1 MIMMNFNGYTFGLL
15 LGFVLIWASCSDS
28 FLESIPDN
36 ASSIE
41 EQLNTAADARIYMNG
56 AYDALSSGNVYGGQ
70 FALISELMADGIDD
84 TDLNNGDWLA
94 HYTRT
99 TDIFLGTTR
108 TMMHDGFKAVARAN
122 NVLGQ
127 LDRIS
132 DLTNE
137 DRQTLEGE
145 IHFIRALVHFD
156 AVRFFAQPYGYT
168 EDNNHLGIVLR
179 TEFSTELLNR
189 GTVAEAYTLVLE
201 DLKAAELLLP
211 EDNGNYANVYAA
223 KALLARVYFQMND
236 FQNAFDYANDVILNS
251 GAMLDTLAQAKFGYA
266 PTNEVLFRLVSTDI
280 NSDNANGSI
289 RGYFFVGAGVTV
301 PSVRVSNDVFNAAT
315 LDESDRRGL
324 EWFSNVSG
332 VNFCS
337 KFRLDEIYDNPVI
350 HLTEMY
356 LIRAEAAVE
365 LNDNE
370 QGAMDINE
378 IRERVNKAP
387 LSPSS
392 ATNQLI
398 QTIRGE
404 RMIEMYFENNRLHEL
419 KRQALR
425 DSPNLLIRGAPWDCA
440 GMVCQLPDGELKGN
454 PDMLPNPQGGCN

>member
-1 MIMMNFNGYTFGLL
+1 MNLYKYSFGLV
-15 LGFVLIWASCSDS
+15 LGLTFFMMSCSDS

-41 EQLNTAADARIYMNG
+41 IELSTAADARIYMNG

-70 FALISELMADGIDD
+70 YALISELMADGVDE
-84 TDLNNGDWLA
+84 TDLNGDWFA

-132 DLTNE
+132 DLSAE
-137 DRQTLEGE
+137 QSRIFEGE
-145 IHFIRALVHFD
+145 AKFIRALVHFD

-168 EDNNHLGIVLR
+168 ADNSHLGIALR
-179 TEFSTELLNR
+179 TGFTTELVDR
-189 GTVAEAYTLVLE
+189 SSVAEVYAQIIE
-201 DLKAAELLLP
+201 DLQAAETLLP
-211 EDNGNYANVYAA
+211 SDNGNYASQYAA
-223 KALLARVYFQMND
+223 KALLAKVYFQIND
-236 FQNAFDYANDVILNS
+236 FKSAFDYSNEVIMDS
-251 GAMLDTLAQAKFGYA
+251 GASLDTLAQAKFGYA
-266 PTNEVLFRLVSTDI
+266 PTNEILFRLVSTDI
-280 NSDNANGSI
+280 NADNANGST

-301 PSVRVSNDVFNAAT
+301 PSVRVSDNMFNAAT
-315 LDESDRRGL
+315 LDPLDRRGV
-324 EWFSNVSG
+324 EWFSSVTG

-337 KFRLDEIYDNPVI
+337 KFRLDTIYDNPVI

-356 LIRAEAAVE
+356 LIRAESAVE
-365 LNDNE
+365 EGDNE
-370 QGAMDINE
+370 QGRLDINE
-378 IRERVNKAP
+378 IRDRVNLAP
-387 LSPSS
+387 LAPGA

-398 QTIRGE
+398 QTIRNE

-425 DSPNLLIRGAPWDCA
+425 DSPNLLIRNAPWDCA
-440 GMVCQLPDGELKGN
+440 GLVCQLPDNELKGN
-454 PDMLPNPQGGCN
+454 PNMEPNPQGGCN

>member
-1 MIMMNFNGYTFGLL
+1 MMNFNGYTFGLL

-41 EQLNTAADARIYMNG
+41 EQLSTAADARIYMNG

-70 FALISELMADGIDD
+70 FALISELMADGIGE
-84 TDLNNGDWLA
+84 TDLNGDWFA

-108 TMMHDGFKAVARAN
+108 TMMHDSFKAVARAN

-132 DLTNE
+132 DLTNDE
-137 DRQTLEGE
+137 RQIIEGE
-145 IHFIRALVHFD
+145 IRFIRALVHFD

-168 EDNNHLGIVLR
+168 ADNSHLGIVVR
-179 TEFSTELLNR
+179 TSYSTDLLNR
-189 GTVAEAYTLVLE
+189 GTVAEAYAQVIE
-201 DLKAAELLLP
+201 DLEAAAELLP
-211 EDNGNYANVYAA
+211 ENNGNYANSYAA

-251 GAMLDTLAQAKFGYA
+251 GATLDTLAQAKFGYA

-280 NSDNANGSI
+280 NADNSNGSI
-289 RGYFFVGAGVTV
+289 RGYFFVGAGVTI
-301 PSVRVSNDVFNAAT
+301 PGVRVSNDVFNAAT
-315 LDESDRRGL
+315 FEPLDRRGL
-324 EWFSNVSG
+324 EWFSSVSG

-337 KFRLDEIYDNPVI
+337 KFSLDEVYDNPVI

-365 LNDNE
+365 LGDNE
-370 QGAMDINE
+370 QGVMDINE
-378 IRERVNKAP
+378 IRERVNRAP

-392 ATNQLI
+392 ASNQII

-440 GMVCQLPDGELKGN
+440 GLVCQIPDNELKGN
-454 PDMLPNPQGGCN
+454 PNMEPNPQGGCN